1 MFSCERVWL
10 NEHDDFGCGG
20 LSEVVFKTVVSKEV
34 CSVAGATEAEVSQN

>member
-1 MFSCERVWL
+1 MFSYEGARL
-10 NEHDDFGCGG
+10 NEHDDFGGGG